1 MNAINDGVALLN
13 DWGRACCGFAERMLL
28 QSSILIGLLL
38 IADLCLRKKVSARFR
53 YGMWLLVLV
62 KLALPPSLAMPTGAA
77 YWLGKYLPT
86 ASTAPAPAA
95 AVVPPIPGV
104 YTEPIQTFDALPV
117 REVAAVVAPHIASLQ
132 WPGWMLLG
140 WIAGVLL
147 LSAMVFHQ
155 IASMR
160 RSLKRSSPAESAM
173 IGLLEECCAELGRST
188 RAALR
193 LTNDLHSPAVCGFL
207 RPMILLPA
215 TMPPRLWPDGLRTI
229 LMHEL
234 THIKRRDPWLSLV
247 QTILQV
253 AYFWHPLVWAANA
266 RLRYLRELAV
276 DEIVVAGLRSQ
287 AQCYTDTL
295 IDIAAMAFRKPAFSL
310 RLIGIAESKRALERR
325 ITHMLNHHTSKR
337 PALGVTGLLAILA
350 IGAVLVPMG
359 QGGTA
364 APAAQN
370 TIQIAPA
377 LPPGIAELFGLSKDD
392 ILKKFGAPRRIF
404 YRDQT
409 YTLDNLPDEYFMV
422 YEDVSFIMSD
432 GTAGGITLLSPT
444 HVFGNGVCVGNSEEK
459 VKQAFGP
466 PSEIEETEF
475 KDFLI
480 YESLGL
486 SFEINKQDRTVM
498 EINIGKDYGDPAQ
511 VQAYANAAQFTA
523 QLPQKIAGFDI
534 DAADLKQVLATF
546 GQPVKYIWG
555 RKTLS
560 ADELPNRFI
569 AVYPGN
575 FQVFMLNNR
584 VVEIRHE
591 GGSKYAFAG
600 KLRVGST
607 LEEAMEVLGPPVKTV
622 EGVEI
627 DWQNAKNVLFWDIE
641 GTKGHGYY
649 HRPDH
654 QVRVWF
660 WNGKVSA
667 IYMTR
672 SNYGDDDA
680 EPSDPEFARRLA
692 QRVAELDIDA
702 AGPEQVKKIFG
713 EPTQYI
719 WGNQAFAPDALPR
732 NYIMCYPC
740 GFYVWFGDG
749 RIREIRHRWGSP
761 YVYRDR
767 LRIGSTVQE
776 VLDLL
781 GQPDE
786 TVTGQECTFKDRV
799 LYKDMDGTQGYHYY
813 HRTDQRI
820 RVWFKQDK
828 VMSFYMTRSDFPAA
842 R

>member
-1 MNAINDGVALLN
+1 
-13 DWGRACCGFAERMLL
+13 
-28 QSSILIGLLL
+28 
-38 IADLCLRKKVSARFR
+38 
-53 YGMWLLVLV
+53 
-62 KLALPPSLAMPTGAA
+62 
-77 YWLGKYLPT
+77 
-86 ASTAPAPAA
+86 
-95 AVVPPIPGV
+95 
-104 YTEPIQTFDALPV
+104 
-117 REVAAVVAPHIASLQ
+117 
-132 WPGWMLLG
+132 
-140 WIAGVLL
+140 
-147 LSAMVFHQ
+147 
-155 IASMR
+155 
-160 RSLKRSSPAESAM
+160 
-173 IGLLEECCAELGRST
+173 
-188 RAALR
+188 
-193 LTNDLHSPAVCGFL
+193 
-207 RPMILLPA
+207 
-215 TMPPRLWPDGLRTI
+215 
-229 LMHEL
+229 
-234 THIKRRDPWLSLV
+234 
-247 QTILQV
+247 
-253 AYFWHPLVWAANA
+253 
-266 RLRYLRELAV
+266 
-276 DEIVVAGLRSQ
+276 
-287 AQCYTDTL
+287 
-295 IDIAAMAFRKPAFSL
+295 
-310 RLIGIAESKRALERR
+310 
-325 ITHMLNHHTSKR
+325 
-337 PALGVTGLLAILA
+337 
-350 IGAVLVPMG
+350 
-359 QGGTA
+359 
-364 APAAQN
+364 
-370 TIQIAPA
+370 
-377 LPPGIAELFGLSKDD
+377 
-392 ILKKFGAPRRIF
+392 
-404 YRDQT
+404 
-409 YTLDNLPDEYFMV
+409 
-422 YEDVSFIMSD
+422 
-432 GTAGGITLLSPT
+432 
-444 HVFGNGVCVGNSEEK
+444 
-459 VKQAFGP
+459 
-466 PSEIEETEF
+466 
-475 KDFLI
+475 
-480 YESLGL
+480 
-486 SFEINKQDRTVM
+486 
-498 EINIGKDYGDPAQ
+498 
-511 VQAYANAAQFTA
+511 
-523 QLPQKIAGFDI
+523 
-534 DAADLKQVLATF
+534 
-546 GQPVKYIWG
+546 VKYIWG

-702 AGPEQVKKIFG
+702 AGPEQVKNIFG